1 MYMFVCNI
9 RYTIMETYN
18 VVLVIYV
25 LLQVRPELVNPSE
38 TARFSGSLKKAFG
51 SNGAPVSWSVLTH
64 MVYEHF
70 VFFSLPWPFFYV
82 FFFLSFHFSL
92 CALSVFGV

>member
-1 MYMFVCNI
+1 M
-9 RYTIMETYN
+9 
-18 VVLVIYV
+18 VLVMYV

-64 MVYEHF
+64 MAYEHF
-70 VFFSLPWPFFYV
+70 VRN
-82 FFFLSFHFSL
+82 
-92 CALSVFGV
+92 